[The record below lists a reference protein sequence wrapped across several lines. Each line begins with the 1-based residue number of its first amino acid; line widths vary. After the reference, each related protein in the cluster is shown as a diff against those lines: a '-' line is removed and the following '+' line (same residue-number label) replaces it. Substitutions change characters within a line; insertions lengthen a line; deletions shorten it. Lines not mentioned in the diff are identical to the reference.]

1 MNKLATKR
9 HGPKSIAGKK
19 ISSKNAQKGSIFSR
33 GYLES
38 ENPKERQAAFE
49 KLCEQ
54 WGAYDPSRQILLR
67 SVEEAVLG
75 SERMMVAI
83 RQKIEGRMQS
93 LDITRDFANQA
104 GLNPVHSMSLP
115 TWYFKEDDSGEK
127 VFAQKV
133 YRAWLEAH
141 ALKTHYSDQLSAHI
155 AQQFPALYS
164 SVMEHQ
170 KQGTVFSTA
179 LGQRYRQTT
188 PLLNITELI
197 KEIDEKY
204 RFHIIW
210 AQDAERFEIIIAGI
224 RAAQMLD
231 VMDLEKTNR
240 YATGFQNRIL
250 KGIHGLAIID
260 QYEAKAVQVL
270 QAPPLE
276 TVNEDESVIDTLE
289 E

>member
-1 MNKLATKR
+1 MVYY
-9 HGPKSIAGKK
+9 
-19 ISSKNAQKGSIFSR
+19 SR
-33 GYLES
+33 
-38 ENPKERQAAFE
+38 
-49 KLCEQ
+49 
-54 WGAYDPSRQILLR
+54 I
-67 SVEEAVLG
+67 
-75 SERMMVAI
+75 I
-83 RQKIEGRMQS
+83 
-93 LDITRDFANQA
+93 
-104 GLNPVHSMSLP
+104 
-115 TWYFKEDDSGEK
+115 
-127 VFAQKV
+127 
-133 YRAWLEAH
+133 
-141 ALKTHYSDQLSAHI
+141 
-155 AQQFPALYS
+155 
-164 SVMEHQ
+164 
-170 KQGTVFSTA
+170 STA

-210 AQDAERFEIIIAGI
+210 AQDADRFEIIIAGI

-270 QAPPLE
+270 QAPPLQ
-276 TVNEDESVIDTLE
+276 TVDEDESVIDTLE

>member
-1 MNKLATKR
+1 MKKLATKQI
-9 HGPKSIAGKK
+9 GPNSLAGKK
-19 ISSKNAQKGSIFSR
+19 IASKNAQKGSIFSR

-38 ENPKERQAAFE
+38 ENPKERQAQFDR
-49 KLCEQ
+49 LCEQ

-67 SVEEAVLG
+67 SIEEAVLG

-93 LDITRDFANQA
+93 LDITREFANQA
-104 GLNPVHSMSLP
+104 GINPVLSMSLP
-115 TWYFKEDDSGEK
+115 TWYFKEDSSSHK
-127 VFAQKV
+127 VFAQTV
-133 YRAWLEAH
+133 YDAWIDAH
-141 ALKTHYSDQLSAHI
+141 TLKDRYSDQLSAHI

-164 SVMEHQ
+164 YVMDDQ
-170 KQGTVFSTA
+170 KQGTVFSTV

-188 PLLNITELI
+188 PLLNLSELI

-260 QYEAKAVQVL
+260 QYEAKAVQIL

-276 TVNEDESVIDTLE
+276 TVDEDESVIDTLE